1 MAEPLTA
8 RFLSSREI
16 APDVRHF
23 VFEAVGLERLDFVPG
38 QFVSLTAMLPGA
50 DGQERKITRAYS
62 LASPPSGDNRFE
74 LCLNRVP
81 GGHMSPHLFSMLPG
95 DTIEMRHPLGGFVLR
110 EPPADSIFIATGT
123 GVAPFRAMLQAHLKK
138 GSPRFTL
145 LLGSRY
151 EDNLLYPEEFEE
163 MAQRHPHFT
172 FVPTLTRPGPNWK
185 GRTGRV
191 QKHLTEVID
200 GRTATSDLAVNFYLC
215 GMHEMVEELRSILKD
230 AGYDRK
236 KIRTEKY
243 D

>member
-1 MAEPLTA
+1 MAEHLTA
-8 RFLSSREI
+8 RLLSAREI

-23 VFEAVGLERLDFVPG
+23 TFEALGVDRLDFIPG
-38 QFVSLTAMLPGA
+38 QFVSLTAMLPSA
-50 DGQERKITRAYS
+50 DEHDHKITRAYS
-62 LASPPSGDNRFE
+62 IASPPSGDNRFD

-81 GGHMSPHLFSMLPG
+81 GGHMSPYLFSMLPG
-95 DTIEMRHPLGGFVLR
+95 DTIDMRKPLGGFVLR

-123 GVAPFRAMLQAHLKK
+123 GVAPFRSILQAHVKK

-151 EDNLLYPEEFEE
+151 EENLLYPDEFHELAE
-163 MAQRHPHFT
+163 QHPQFD
-172 FVPTLTRPGPNWK
+172 FVPTLTRPGKNWS

-191 QKHLTEVID
+191 QQHLAEVID
-200 GRTATSDLAVNFYLC
+200 GRSADSDHALNFYLC
-215 GMHEMVEELRSILKD
+215 GMHEMVDEVRSILKD

-236 KIRTEKY
+236 QIRTEKY